1 MFSHNDW
8 QGWPPASKNSLC
20 GELVKSLTMHRFL
33 SSYPHALLLS
43 MVLMLPAATWAADLR
58 LYAAAG
64 VKAPLQDIAR
74 DYEATSGHRV
84 LLVFDTAGAAEQRFL
99 ADKGATFLVT
109 TDVRL
114 HAAEAAGRLQNGLTT
129 AIGATVGGLAIRP
142 GSRRPDISTPEALR
156 AALLAAPRI
165 AFSDPARGATVGR
178 HFMQVIE
185 TLGIRD
191 EVMKKATLAADGI
204 DTMHLVL
211 DGKADLGVTQVSE
224 IMQADPAALL
234 GPFPG
239 EFDLAS
245 NYALWLRADAPAEAR
260 AFAALIGSAP
270 ERQRL
275 RAHGLRAP
283 E

>member
-1 MFSHNDW
+1 MHY
-8 QGWPPASKNSLC
+8 PTL
-20 GELVKSLTMHRFL
+20 HRFL
-33 SSYPHALLLS
+33 ASCLPALLLC
-43 MVLMLPAATWAADLR
+43 MLPAASWAADLR

-64 VKAPLQDIAR
+64 VKAPLQELAR
-74 DYEATSGHRV
+74 DYEAATGHHV
-84 LLVFDTAGAAEQRFL
+84 LMVFDTAGAAEQRFI
-99 ADKGATFLVT
+99 ADAGATFLVT

-114 HAAEAAGRLQNGLTT
+114 RAAEAAGRLQNGMTT
-129 AIGATVGGLAIRP
+129 AIGSTVGGLAAAP
-142 GSRRPDISTPEALR
+142 GSKRPDISTPDALR
-156 AALLAAPRI
+156 NALLEAPRI

-191 EVMKKATLAADGI
+191 AVMKKATLAADGI
-204 DTMHLVL
+204 ETMRLVL
-211 DGKADLGVTQVSE
+211 DGKADLGMTQVSE

-239 EFDLAS
+239 QFDLAS
-245 NYALWLRADAPAEAR
+245 SYALWLRADAPPEAQ
-260 AFAALIGSAP
+260 AFAALIGSAS

-275 RAHGLRAP
+275 RMHGLRPP